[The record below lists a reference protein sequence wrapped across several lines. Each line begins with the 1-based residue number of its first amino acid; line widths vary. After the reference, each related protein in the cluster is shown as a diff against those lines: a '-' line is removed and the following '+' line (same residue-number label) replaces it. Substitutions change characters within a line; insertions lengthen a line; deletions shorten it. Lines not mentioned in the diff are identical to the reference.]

1 MNVLGGREGG
11 NGGRWEGGW
20 EWREVGGEGGRRE
33 GRGGEG
39 QGAKHMATTCPRK
52 AILSVGQV
60 LVHAYLSKGQVTNVT
75 SLAL

>member
-1 MNVLGGREGG
+1 MSWEGGREGGVGGRVGTEGGGREGG
-11 NGGRWEGGW
+11 NGGRWEG
-20 EWREVGGEGGRRE
+20 REGG

-60 LVHAYLSKGQVTNVT
+60 
-75 SLAL
+75 